1 MTVQSLLT
9 VVVGWSVTDDHSFPN
24 MCARKDGD
32 TGPSVSCTPASSFNP
47 PMVER
52 GRSSWF
58 LISQSHI
65 SHTSQGLGEK
75 GEEQLISCLPAFS
88 CLPILKFGGVKGEGQ
103 LTSCLP
109 ASSCSHHPDPGG
121 VKWEGQL
128 TLTLMSL
135 DIDILLLI
143 VL

>member
-52 GRSSWF
+52 GGAAGFLYPSPIFLTPPRVWVRRGRSN
-58 LISQSHI
+58 
-65 SHTSQGLGEK
+65 
-75 GEEQLISCLPAFS
+75 
-88 CLPILKFGGVKGEGQ
+88 
-103 LTSCLP
+103 
-109 ASSCSHHPDPGG
+109 
-121 VKWEGQL
+121 
-128 TLTLMSL
+128 
-135 DIDILLLI
+135 
-143 VL
+143 